1 MSPVSQRSSSVGSVG
16 SVAATVLMLAL
27 ILPSAV
33 SGGGR
38 GEDSRYAV
46 SKVGAVSR
54 VGGGVGFA
62 AAGAVS
68 TYGTAEPALDWSRNL
83 ALLVLD
89 VERQWLG
96 EQFAGRPGK
105 TVRVSDGSTLL
116 VQLLAAAEQRVR
128 AGGDPGSQ
136 RPLAVLL
143 AIHSVLAEAGITY
156 GEGNPGSSG
165 AKGRPLCQGLIERR
179 FDCAMYIWFYL
190 GVAERLGLP
199 LAAIGLP
206 GHVALR
212 WLDVDGGHLNWE
224 ATVPDLRDDAF
235 YLAWKQP
242 AAEAVQQGVYLRDLD
257 RQEVAAIAYYRVS
270 QVLSARKEY
279 RTARAAVER
288 ALALLPDFPD
298 AHNLEGLILAR
309 SGATDLALTHFDRAI
324 ALDPHFTHAYLNRA
338 NYRLDRG
345 DFAGAR
351 SDLAVLRELEHQLT
365 R

>member
-1 MSPVSQRSSSVGSVG
+1 VSSVSQRPSSIGSVGSAGSVG
-16 SVAATVLMLAL
+16 SVATILLVLAL
-27 ILPSAV
+27 VLPSAV
-33 SGGGR
+33 SGGT
-38 GEDSRYAV
+38 
-46 SKVGAVSR
+46 VG
-54 VGGGVGFA
+54 
-62 AAGAVS
+62 
-68 TYGTAEPALDWSRNL
+68 TPGTAQPLLDWSRNL

-96 EQFAGRPGK
+96 EQFAVRSGK
-105 TVRVSDGSTLL
+105 TVSVSDGTALL

-156 GEGNPGSSG
+156 GESNLGSSG

-179 FDCAMYIWFYL
+179 FDCAMYTWFYL

-257 RQEVAAIAYYRVS
+257 RQEVAAIAFYRVS

-279 RTARAAVER
+279 RTAQAAVEQ
-288 ALALLPDFPD
+288 ALVLLPDFPD

-324 ALDPHFTHAYLNRA
+324 ALDPRFTHAYLNRA

-351 SDLAVLRELEHQLT
+351 SDLAILRELEHQLT